1 MPTLYSAI
9 FNFPMKCL
17 ISLFFIALI
26 VSSSLF
32 ADGWHGIEL
41 PEETDYNI
49 SYLFVIAGHG
59 SIRIEKTNFE
69 GREAI
74 KITGKVW
81 SSKFFSLFYKIDD
94 TVVSIIDA
102 ETLKPLWHS
111 VDYHEG
117 TYRRKAEYNFDYQK
131 LVCTSEEGT
140 VRIKEGILE
149 PLGAYCFLRIGGIK
163 KGIPF
168 EKEVFDGHKINEVS
182 AVITKEER
190 IKTKFGK
197 RNTLVIKPT
206 LKDFR
211 KEGITEVQEKISLY
225 LQKEPPRVP
234 YLIKGKLAIGSLKAK
249 LKKITHS

>member
-1 MPTLYSAI
+1 
-9 FNFPMKCL
+9 MKRLTWL
-17 ISLFFIALI
+17 III
-26 VSSSLF
+26 VFMMSSPLF
-32 ADGWHGIEL
+32 AEEWHGIEL
-41 PEETDYNI
+41 PEETYYNI
-49 SYLFVIAGHG
+49 SYLFIVAGHG
-59 SIRIEKTNFE
+59 SIRIEKANFE

-117 TYRRKAEYNFDYQK
+117 SYRRKAEYNFDYQK
-131 LVCTSEEGT
+131 LVCTSQEGT

-163 KGIPF
+163 EGIPF
-168 EKEVFDGHKINEVS
+168 EKEVFDGRKINEVS
-182 AVITKEER
+182 AVVTKEEGIR
-190 IKTKFGK
+190 TKFGK
-197 RNTLVIKPT
+197 KNTLVIKPT

-211 KEGITEVQEKISLY
+211 KEGITEVQEKITLY

-249 LKKITHS
+249 LKKIKHS